1 MAANPLESYAG
12 SAQRYDELL
21 ESGGATRPHW
31 RRLIEQLLA
40 SGVEGTRRGVEL
52 ARRLVLENGVTYNVY
67 ADPQGKDRPWQL
79 DPLPLPLSAEEW
91 REIEAGVVQRTQLLN
106 QLLQDLYGEQRLLS
120 SGVVPAE
127 LAFGHPN
134 FLWPALGVRP
144 ARDVWLHVHAV
155 DMARAPDGRWW
166 VLGDRTQTPSG
177 LGYAL
182 ENRQIVS
189 RVFPGLINELNVRPL
204 TGFLQAMLE
213 SLLADA
219 DDAEPLAV
227 VLTPGPFNETYFE
240 HAYLARHLG
249 VPLVQGQD
257 LTVRADTVYLKTF
270 AGLRRVHAILRR
282 LDDDFCDALELRADS
297 ALGVAGLLGAV
308 RAGRVALA
316 NALGTGVLESPAWQ
330 GFLPGAAQALRGEPL
345 RMPSVA
351 TWWCGERP
359 ALEYVLAHLDKLVI
373 KSVFPNQSFEPVF
386 GRHLN
391 SAERSALKQ
400 RLQAR
405 PNAYVAQER
414 VLLSH
419 APTWRSGTR
428 MRLTP
433 RALTLRVYAVWT
445 PQGYQVLPGG
455 LARIA
460 ADGARDIV
468 SSQRGGGS
476 KDVWVLADQQT
487 APTLALLSASA
498 TRKSELPSQLVENLF
513 WLGRYSERCENKARL
528 LRATLAV
535 RADGGSW
542 PPALAA
548 CVQFGVL
555 EAAVDAGV
563 SLYDESLP
571 FGLAA
576 DLGRF
581 GWASTQARSRLSA
594 AHWHSVS
601 LMQRLFHDAGNSSS
615 EPVETLDRLLVSLT
629 SLSGFAL
636 DDMTQDDGWR
646 MLMLGRRLERV
657 LFLCELLERLVSEGP
672 DEAHR
677 LLSWALEVCSSSITY
692 RTRHVTHPQLGP
704 VLQLLVSDASNP
716 RAIAFQWGKIRR
728 TLHDISDSIGADLA
742 SLLAGPAAALSALD
756 AATLGVENP
765 HTDELALQLR
775 AMAGGAT
782 QISDHLVLRYFSH
795 VAGDARMVAT

>member
-1 MAANPLESYAG
+1 MAVNPIESYAG
-12 SAQRYDELL
+12 STRRYDELL
-21 ESGGATRPHW
+21 EPGGATRPHW
-31 RRLIEQLLA
+31 RRLIDQLQ
-40 SGVEGTRRGVEL
+40 SGGVEATRRGVEL
-52 ARRLVLENGVTYNVY
+52 ARRLVIENGVTYNVY
-67 ADPQGKDRPWQL
+67 ADPQGRDRPWLL
-79 DPLPLPLSAEEW
+79 DPLPLPLSAGEW

-106 QLLQDLYGEQRLLS
+106 RLLQDLYGDQRVLS

-144 ARDVWLHVHAV
+144 RNNIWLHVHAV
-155 DMARAPDGRWW
+155 DLARAPDGRWW
-166 VLGDRTQTPSG
+166 VLSDRTQTPSG

-182 ENRQIVS
+182 ENRQIVG

-204 TGFLQAMLE
+204 TGLLQAMLE
-213 SLLADA
+213 SLLAES
-219 DDAEPLAV
+219 DDEEPLAV

-282 LDDDFCDALELRADS
+282 LDDDFCDALELRSDS

-308 RAGRVALA
+308 RAGRVAVA
-316 NALGTGVLESPAWQ
+316 NALGSGVLESPAWQ
-330 GFLPGAAQALRGEPL
+330 GFLPGAAQALLGESL

-351 TWWCGERP
+351 TWWCGEQP
-359 ALEYVLAHLDKLVI
+359 ALEYVLTHLDRLVI
-373 KSVFPNQSFEPVF
+373 KSAFPNQSFEPVF
-386 GRHLN
+386 GRHLV
-391 SAERSALKQ
+391 STDRADL
-400 RLQAR
+400 RLRLRAR

-414 VLLSH
+414 VRLSH
-419 APTWRSGTR
+419 APTWRSGAR

-433 RALTLRVYAVWT
+433 RALSLRVYAVWT

-476 KDVWVLADQQT
+476 KDVWVLADQPQPV
-487 APTLALLSASA
+487 AMPAASVAVA
-498 TRKSELPSQLVENLF
+498 TRSAELPSQLVENLY
-513 WLGRYSERCENKARL
+513 WLGRYSERCEDKARL

-535 RADGGSW
+535 RAERGAW
-542 PPALAA
+542 PQALAS
-548 CVQFGVL
+548 CEQFGVL
-555 EAAVDAGV
+555 DTSGDAGV
-563 SLYDESLP
+563 SLYDEKLP

-576 DLGRF
+576 DLARF
-581 GWASTQARSRLSA
+581 CWSATQARSRLSA

-601 LMQRLFHDAGNSSS
+601 LMQRQFHEAGHSGS
-615 EPVETLDRLLVSLT
+615 EPAETLDRLLVSLT

-636 DDMTQDDGWR
+636 DDMTQDGGWR
-646 MLMLGRRLERV
+646 MLMLGRRLER
-657 LFLCELLERLVSEGP
+657 LSFLSELLARLVSDGP
-672 DEAHR
+672 EKAYHQ
-677 LLSWALEVCSSSITY
+677 LEWVLDVCSSSITY
-692 RTRHVTHPQLGP
+692 RRRHMAHPQLGP

-716 RAIAFQWGKIRR
+716 RAMAFQWGKIRR
-728 TLHDISDSIGADLA
+728 TLHDISDSIGTDLEG
-742 SLLAGPAAALSALD
+742 LLAGPDAAAAALE
-756 AATLGVENP
+756 AATVGAEAP
-765 HTDELALQLR
+765 TTELVALLR
-775 AMAGGAT
+775 AMAAAT
-782 QISDHLVLRYFSH
+782 AQIGDHLAQRYFSH
-795 VAGDARMVAT
+795 VGSDARVVAA